1 MGRRFSKGACSWKN
15 PPQESDGKNKMKY
28 RCEQCDFNWVGTL
41 NTFDEVHEHEKT
53 HLENN
58 KIKTLGMKV
67 K

>member
-1 MGRRFSKGACSWKN
+1 
-15 PPQESDGKNKMKY
+15 MKY
-28 RCEQCDFNWVGTL
+28 RCEQCDFNCVGTL